1 MELFTLLHSNNI
13 ESQKCLILIK
23 HLQLAN
29 TVKLLNI
36 SKSNLFNKYIKTT
49 PILIDNKTN
58 SKIDKNIL
66 EFIVRLSKYIHEEQ
80 PYSKKDIYVTLD
92 DMHKYQNNIVT
103 ETESEEQSKIEF
115 EKNYQN
121 LLNCRNI

>member
-1 MELFTLLHSNNI
+1 MNSNSPPTKQIANSFTNLSHSPPLWLSFLGWK
-13 ESQKCLILIK
+13 E
-23 HLQLAN
+23 
-29 TVKLLNI
+29 
-36 SKSNLFNKYIKTT
+36 NL
-49 PILIDNKTN
+49 
-58 SKIDKNIL
+58 
-66 EFIVRLSKYIHEEQ
+66 ERLSKYIHEEQ